1 MEISAKQRTIK
12 GSKVSQLR
20 RAGLIT
26 GSIFSTKSSREKT
39 DSIKISLDQTI
50 FSKLYKDAGES
61 TLIKVVVEK
70 DKTREC
76 LISEVQYHPVTLSLT
91 NVNFYEVDLTSKI
104 TANIPIEIIGEEL
117 NPITKAGEAILLT
130 VLSEIEVECLPRDLP
145 QHFEIDVSQMKEI
158 GEMISIADAIHVDES
173 KVTILT
179 DKTEVLLKLDF
190 AEQKELEVEEE
201 KSVEDVEVE
210 DKGKK
215 EDEEGEEDSKE
226 AKE

>member
-76 LISEVQYHPVTLSLT
+76 LFSEVQ
-91 NVNFYEVDLTSKI
+91 
-104 TANIPIEIIGEEL
+104 
-117 NPITKAGEAILLT
+117 
-130 VLSEIEVECLPRDLP
+130 
-145 QHFEIDVSQMKEI
+145 
-158 GEMISIADAIHVDES
+158 
-173 KVTILT
+173 
-179 DKTEVLLKLDF
+179 
-190 AEQKELEVEEE
+190 
-201 KSVEDVEVE
+201 
-210 DKGKK
+210 
-215 EDEEGEEDSKE
+215 
-226 AKE
+226 